1 MPHQSPSSPTK
12 MDVKIIAVGNPGAGK
27 STLLNS
33 LGGEVLFK
41 SGLNM
46 GNGLTYKLDE
56 RINENGHFLDTP
68 GLADEKLRKA
78 AGGAISEGLRM
89 GGQFKV
95 LFFVT
100 EQRGRVVQQD
110 ATTMQ
115 LVHEAAPEIK
125 SHYGIIVNMVSKG
138 VLKRLN
144 QTEMSFYEFFNAVFA
159 GMADENRCIYSNIF
173 VIGRVDDLEDEE
185 DKVVPPETIID
196 VNGVTLRNFI
206 DNVVPALTITK
217 ENVSEVRIE
226 KFKEM
231 TNKLEKMATEIK
243 LKDER
248 WKEERRRFEQKR
260 IQDAAESK
268 AKFEAL
274 QEIQKKNIEDT
285 IKEKDKLEAKLET
298 KLKVQEAKLQEVEEK
313 SRKQAEEMARQ
324 IAELK
329 EETGRK
335 AAVKFEAEANMQADY
350 PKKKRKKE
358 AEYKANNDSESG
370 KFPYSF

>member
-1 MPHQSPSSPTK
+1 MSHQSPSSPTK
-12 MDVKIIAVGNPGAGK
+12 MDIKIIAVGNPGAGK

-33 LGGEVLFK
+33 LGGEVMFK

-78 AGGAISEGLRM
+78 AAGAISEGLRM

-125 SHYGIIVNMVSKG
+125 SHYGVIVNMVSKG

-144 QTEMSFYEFFNAVFA
+144 QTEMSFYEFLNTLFA

-196 VNGVTLRNFI
+196 PNGVTLRNFI
-206 DNVVPALTITK
+206 DNVVPALVITK

-231 TNKLEKMATEIK
+231 TNKLEEMATEIK

-268 AKFEAL
+268 AKIEAL

-285 IKEKDKLEAKLET
+285 IKEKDILQVKLET

-313 SRKQAEEMARQ
+313 SRKQAEKMARQ

-335 AAVKFEAEANMQADY
+335 ASVKFEAEANMQADY
-350 PKKKRKKE
+350 PKKKTKKE
-358 AEYKANNDSESG
+358 AEHKSSESG
-370 KFPYSF
+370 KFPNCF

>member
-1 MPHQSPSSPTK
+1 
-12 MDVKIIAVGNPGAGK
+12 MDIKIIAVGNPGAGK

-56 RINENGHFLDTP
+56 GINENGHFLDTP

-138 VLKRLN
+138 VLKKLN
-144 QTEMSFYEFFNAVFA
+144 QTEMSFYDFFNAVFA

-196 VNGVTLRNFI
+196 SNGVTLRDFI
-206 DNVVPALTITK
+206 DNVVPALVIKK
-217 ENVSEVRIE
+217 ENVSEVKIE

-231 TNKLEKMATEIK
+231 TNKLEEMATEIK

-268 AKFEAL
+268 AKIEAL
-274 QEIQKKNIEDT
+274 EEIQRKNLEET
-285 IKEKDKLEAKLET
+285 SKERDRLEAKLEAKL
-298 KLKVQEAKLQEVEEK
+298 KIQEEN
-313 SRKQAEEMARQ
+313 SRKKIEEMARQ
-324 IAELK
+324 MAELK

-335 AAVKFEAEANMQADY
+335 PPIKFEAEANMQADY
-350 PKKKRKKE
+350 PKETPKKE
-358 AEYKANNDSESG
+358 AEYKANKDTESG
-370 KFPYSF
+370 KYANSI

>member
-1 MPHQSPSSPTK
+1 MS
-12 MDVKIIAVGNPGAGK
+12 VKIIAVGNPGAGK
-27 STLLNS
+27 SALLNS

-41 SGLNM
+41 SGVNF
-46 GNGLTYKLDE
+46 GGGITYKLDE
-56 RINENGHFLDTP
+56 KKNKNGHFLDTP
-68 GLADEKLRKA
+68 GLADESLRKE

-100 EQRGRVVQQD
+100 EQRGRIVQQD
-110 ATTMQ
+110 ATMMQ

-125 SHYGIIVNMVSKG
+125 GHYGIIVNMVSKG

-217 ENVSEVRIE
+217 ENVSEVKIE

-231 TNKLEKMATEIK
+231 TNKLEEMATEIK

-248 WKEERRRFEQKR
+248 WKEERRRFGQKR

-268 AKFEAL
+268 AKLEAL
-274 QEIQKKNIEDT
+274 EEIQRKNLEET
-285 IKEKDKLEAKLET
+285 SKERDRLEAKLEAKL
-298 KLKVQEAKLQEVEEK
+298 KIQE
-313 SRKQAEEMARQ
+313 
-324 IAELK
+324 
-329 EETGRK
+329 
-335 AAVKFEAEANMQADY
+335 
-350 PKKKRKKE
+350 
-358 AEYKANNDSESG
+358 
-370 KFPYSF
+370 

>member
-1 MPHQSPSSPTK
+1 MS
-12 MDVKIIAVGNPGAGK
+12 VKIIAVGNPGAGK
-27 STLLNS
+27 STLLNA

-41 SGLNM
+41 SGVNF
-46 GNGLTYKLDE
+46 GGGITYKLDE
-56 RINENGHFLDTP
+56 KKNENGHFLDTP
-68 GLADEKLRKA
+68 GLADEELRKA
-78 AGGAISEGLRM
+78 AGEAISEGLRM

-125 SHYGIIVNMVSKG
+125 GHYGIIVNMVSKG
-138 VLKRLN
+138 VLKKLK
-144 QTEMSFYEFFNAVFA
+144 QTEMPFFEFLNTLFA
-159 GMADENRCIYSNIF
+159 GMADENRCIYTNILF
-173 VIGRVDDLEDEE
+173 IGRVDDLEGEE
-185 DKVVPPETIID
+185 DKLVSPETIVD
-196 VNGVTLRNFI
+196 ANGVTLRNFI
-206 DNVVPALTITK
+206 DNVVPALAITK

-231 TNKLEKMATEIK
+231 TNKLEEMATEIK

-268 AKFEAL
+268 AEIEAL
-274 QEIQKKNIEDT
+274 QKIQKKNIE
-285 IKEKDKLEAKLET
+285 EKDKLEAKLET

-329 EETGRK
+329 EETVRK
-335 AAVKFEAEANMQADY
+335 ASVKFETEANMQADY
-350 PKKKRKKE
+350 PKKKPKKE
-358 AEYKANNDSESG
+358 AEYKANKDSESG
-370 KFPYSF
+370 KCPNSF

>member
-1 MPHQSPSSPTK
+1 MAE
-12 MDVKIIAVGNPGAGK
+12 KIIAVGNPGAGK

-41 SGLNM
+41 SGLNT
-46 GNGLTYKLDE
+46 GKGLTYKLDE

-125 SHYGIIVNMVSKG
+125 GHYGVIVNMVSKG

-144 QTEMSFYEFFNAVFA
+144 QTEMSFYDFLNTLFA

-173 VIGRVDDLEDEE
+173 VIGKVDDLEDEE

-206 DNVVPALTITK
+206 DNVVPALAITK

-231 TNKLEKMATEIK
+231 TNKLEEMATEIK

-268 AKFEAL
+268 AEMEAL

-350 PKKKRKKE
+350 PKKKPKKE
-358 AEYKANNDSESG
+358 AEYKANKDSESG

>member
-1 MPHQSPSSPTK
+1 M
-12 MDVKIIAVGNPGAGK
+12 
-27 STLLNS
+27 
-33 LGGEVLFK
+33 FK

-125 SHYGIIVNMVSKG
+125 SHYGVIVNMVSKG

-144 QTEMSFYEFFNAVFA
+144 QTEMSFFEFLNTLFA

-173 VIGRVDDLEDEE
+173 VSYFYFITFYFFYLLSRRSAAM
-185 DKVVPPETIID
+185 IH
-196 VNGVTLRNFI
+196 TLCFVCLFVH
-206 DNVVPALTITK
+206 D
-217 ENVSEVRIE
+217 
-226 KFKEM
+226 
-231 TNKLEKMATEIK
+231 
-243 LKDER
+243 
-248 WKEERRRFEQKR
+248 
-260 IQDAAESK
+260 SK
-268 AKFEAL
+268 SVYACMS
-274 QEIQKKNIEDT
+274 
-285 IKEKDKLEAKLET
+285 
-298 KLKVQEAKLQEVEEK
+298 V
-313 SRKQAEEMARQ
+313 
-324 IAELK
+324 
-329 EETGRK
+329 GWH
-335 AAVKFEAEANMQADY
+335 
-350 PKKKRKKE
+350 
-358 AEYKANNDSESG
+358 
-370 KFPYSF
+370 